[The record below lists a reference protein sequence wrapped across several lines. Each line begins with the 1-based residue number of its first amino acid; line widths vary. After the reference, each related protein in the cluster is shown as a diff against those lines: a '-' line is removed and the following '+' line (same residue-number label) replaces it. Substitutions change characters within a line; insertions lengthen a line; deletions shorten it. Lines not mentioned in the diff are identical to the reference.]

1 MKKLKKS
8 IIALLKAEPYR
19 TFKVKEISRQLDLA
33 QNEYQSLRDTVRT
46 LAKEGQIVKL
56 KKNLFGYPAK
66 IAEITGQLFVNSQG
80 FGFVSQE
87 EGEDIFISQKNM
99 GLALH
104 KDTVR
109 VRLLA
114 STRGKSPEG
123 IITEVLSRNRKQ
135 LVGTFTKGKH
145 YNYVIPDDLKI
156 NQDIIIAAGRE
167 KDARDGDKVVIT
179 IDSWEHRK
187 LSPAGQIIRVLG
199 DPATPGVDITSLVHH
214 FELPVTFPQAVE
226 RETEAFPAAIPEEE
240 YQKRLDLRDITIFTI
255 DPDEAKDFDDAIS
268 LEKLD
273 TGNYRLGVHIA
284 DVSYYVRE
292 NSVTDQEA
300 AERGTSVYLVDRV
313 IPMLPERV
321 SNTLCSL
328 VEGQDRLCYSVL
340 MDLDEYTNVTDYTI
354 RETVIKSARRFTYRE
369 AQDIMDGKKASP
381 LQPAL
386 NEMLAISK
394 KLVLK
399 RQKRGGVDF
408 DSLEVRVT
416 LDEQGRPV
424 DIVREEHG
432 ESNRMIEEFMLL
444 ANETVARH
452 IGVVLQEN
460 QPQKLPFVYRIHEK
474 PDEKKLKEFLALTRA
489 FGFSISMPKRVTPGF
504 FQKMARQFEGHRS
517 AVILEDILIRTMM
530 KARYSTDNI
539 GHFGL
544 AYTYYTHFTS
554 PIRRYPD
561 LLVHR
566 LLKKYTRLAVPAI
579 NKKELQN
586 KCNICTEREIRAQ
599 EAERACV
606 KLKKA
611 EYMEARLGQ
620 EYTGIISRIMSFGF
634 FVEIPELLVDGLVHV
649 TTLDEYFVLDE
660 KNYTFIGKYTG
671 KKYKLGD
678 TVKIRVSHV
687 DRNERIIDFVLAQ

>member
-1 MKKLKKS
+1 LKKLQKTILEILKS
-8 IIALLKAEPYR
+8 EPYR
-19 TFKVKEISRQLDLA
+19 TFKVKEISRRAGIPQH
-33 QNEYQSLRDTVRT
+33 EYQSLRDTVRT
-46 LAKEGQIVKL
+46 LAKEGKIVKL
-56 KKNLFGYPAK
+56 KKNLYGYPAK
-66 IAEITGQLFVNSQG
+66 VAEITGQLLVNSQG
-80 FGFVSQE
+80 YGFVSQE

-99 GLALH
+99 GVALH

-123 IITEVLSRNRKQ
+123 IITEVLSRSRKQ
-135 LVGTFTKGKH
+135 LVGTFTRGKH
-145 YNYVIPDDLKI
+145 YNFVIPDDLKI
-156 NQDIIIAAGRE
+156 NQDIIIASGRE
-167 KDARDGDKVVIT
+167 QGAQDGDKVVVT

-187 LSPAGQIIRVLG
+187 LSPAGEIVQILG

-214 FELPVTFPQAVE
+214 FELPVTFPLAVN
-226 RETEAFPAAIPEEE
+226 RETENLPSAIPADE
-240 YQKRLDLRDITIFTI
+240 YQKRLDLRNIPIFTI

-268 LEKLD
+268 LENIN
-273 TGNYRLGVHIA
+273 GIYRLGVHIA
-284 DVSYYVRE
+284 DVSYYIPE
-292 NSVTDQEA
+292 NSVTEQEA

-313 IPMLPERV
+313 IPMLPEKV
-321 SNTLCSL
+321 SNVLCSL
-328 VEGQDRLCYSVL
+328 VEGRDRLCYSVL
-340 MDLDEYTNVTDYTI
+340 MDLDEYANVTGYEI
-354 RETVIKSARRFTYRE
+354 RETIIKSVKRFTYRE
-369 AQDIMDGKKASP
+369 AQDILDGKLSNP
-381 LQPAL
+381 LQPL
-386 NEMLAISK
+386 LSEMLAIAK

-408 DSLEVRVT
+408 DSLEVGVT
-416 LDEQGRPV
+416 LDDQGHPV
-424 DIVREEHG
+424 DIVRKEHG

-452 IGVVLQEN
+452 VGVVLQEN

-474 PDEKKLKEFLALTRA
+474 PDEKKIREFLALTRA

-504 FQKMARQFEGHRS
+504 FQKMAKQFEGHQS

-561 LLVHR
+561 LMVHR
-566 LLKKYTRLAVPAI
+566 LLKKYARLATPVI

-586 KCNICTEREIRAQ
+586 KCNISTEREIRAQ
-599 EAERACV
+599 EAERACL

-620 EYTGIISRIMSFGF
+620 EFTGIISRVVSFGF
-634 FVEIPELLVDGLVHV
+634 FVEIPELLIDGLVHV
-649 TTLDEYFVLDE
+649 TTLDEYFILDE

-687 DRNERIIDFVLAQ
+687 DRNERIIDFILAT